1 MNAPESTKDPEK
13 VALGDRLRK
22 LRSTYGWTL
31 GELSQRTQQI
41 DNDGTGV
48 SKVSI
53 SRYENADSL
62 PGFREIK
69 LLCLALGVP
78 VNTLFY
84 GEELDPY
91 SPFDVSLDEYLRNL
105 ITDVLIDHKLI
116 AGTSSRKR
124 QLKKAG
130 VVQEIEDRR
139 RPLTPDP

>member
-1 MNAPESTKDPEK
+1 MNAPESSKDPEK
-13 VALGDRLRK
+13 AAVGDRLRK

-41 DNDGTGV
+41 DPDGTGV

-78 VNTLFY
+78 VNKLFY
-84 GEELDPY
+84 GDELDPY
-91 SPFDVSLDEYLRNL
+91 SPWDVSLDEYLRSL

-116 AGTSSRKR
+116 AGTSSRRK
-124 QLKKAG
+124 QLQKA
-130 VVQEIEDRR
+130 QALQDIEDRR
-139 RPLTPDP
+139 RQLTPDD